1 MIDKKP
7 TIDDPQQPQGTELGS
22 PLEAYVRAMFTQMLT
37 AMARSLRNDN
47 LTLPQLAALHLV
59 DQRGHMRIGELAT
72 ELLIAMPTASRLTSE
87 LVKRGLME
95 RREDEADRRAKSVT
109 LSPAG
114 YELIALISQQRTA
127 ESTAQIMHIERGPV
141 HDRFM
146 AFFAEIAS
154 SGLTRKQ
161 D

>member
-1 MIDKKP
+1 
-7 TIDDPQQPQGTELGS
+7 
-22 PLEAYVRAMFTQMLT
+22 MFTQMLT

-59 DQRGHMRIGELAT
+59 DQHGHMRIGELAN

-95 RREDEADRRAKSVT
+95 RREEETDRRAKSVT

-114 YELIALISQQRTA
+114 LELIALISRQRTA
-127 ESTAQIMHIERGPV
+127 ESTTQIMRMERGPV
-141 HDRFM
+141 HDRYM
-146 AFFAEIAS
+146 AFFSELAR
-154 SGLTRKQ
+154 SGLTRKP
-161 D
+161 DE